1 MDGSVWTQLQKFVT
15 NTFWLTRFVSRAS
28 RPTAIKIQ
36 TGITCLQSINR
47 RHHHHP
53 PTNRLV
59 SAIVHYRQ
67 RHTCRQHLRPRWWN
81 IVCRSEVFCKRKTSQ
96 CRKEL
101 ETLQKR
107 IKMRHQQ
114 MSSIQDFDS
123 SIYVKDLTPNWRL
136 KGTLVAHLHEHK
148 SAVTKLANLKSNGN
162 FFVSGSTDGT
172 VRLWDCNKLDGY
184 QSINRSRQ
192 IYSANIPIYSMAA
205 CDSGQSLAV
214 AGKDGTILL
223 LRIDP
228 NSSKMALQEAKHLDK
243 PMLSGELDY
252 GSVVDMQPLD
262 QGNQSLI
269 VYATLYGAIVCWDLR
284 MPTNAWQLQS
294 DLTHGVITSFC
305 VDPTSSWLATG
316 TSGGKHICWDLRF
329 RLSIATISHPF
340 TSRIRKVAPHP
351 TEPSWLISASHGNN
365 EVSIWNIE
373 SGFRES
379 ALWASSA
386 PPLSKESNNYPPTV
400 CGIVT
405 GTVDRSPFIITGGS
419 DQRIRYWDLAVPEN
433 SSLVV
438 PAARDVSDPG
448 FTYSEQRI
456 DGTRVLIE
464 KQNPILSSTIA
475 SGGASNIAR
484 SSEEEQPRSGPDSP
498 APGHNDMV
506 TDMLMC
512 KTAKQM
518 FVASS
523 SRDGVIKLWK

>member
-1 MDGSVWTQLQKFVT
+1 MFTID
-15 NTFWLTRFVSRAS
+15 
-28 RPTAIKIQ
+28 
-36 TGITCLQSINR
+36 QSATPS
-47 RHHHHP
+47 P
-53 PTNRLV
+53 PTNESVGIGNSPLSSATHMPTTPSSSLV
-59 SAIVHYRQ
+59 EYSM
-67 RHTCRQHLRPRWWN
+67 PE
-81 IVCRSEVFCKRKTSQ
+81 RSFLQEKTSQ

-107 IKMRHQQ
+107 IKMRYQQ

-123 SIYVKDLTPNWRL
+123 SIYVKDLIPNWRL

-148 SAVTKLANLKSNGN
+148 SAVTKLATLKSNGN

-243 PMLSGELDY
+243 PTLSGELDY

-284 MPTNAWQLQS
+284 MPANAWQLQS

-316 TSGGKHICWDLRF
+316 TSGGKMICWDLRF
-329 RLSIATISHPF
+329 RLSI
-340 TSRIRKVAPHP
+340 
-351 TEPSWLISASHGNN
+351 GN
-365 EVSIWNIE
+365 
-373 SGFRES
+373 
-379 ALWASSA
+379 
-386 PPLSKESNNYPPTV
+386 
-400 CGIVT
+400 
-405 GTVDRSPFIITGGS
+405 DRLKFNVFII
-419 DQRIRYWDLAVPEN
+419 V
-433 SSLVV
+433 
-438 PAARDVSDPG
+438 
-448 FTYSEQRI
+448 
-456 DGTRVLIE
+456 
-464 KQNPILSSTIA
+464 
-475 SGGASNIAR
+475 
-484 SSEEEQPRSGPDSP
+484 
-498 APGHNDMV
+498 
-506 TDMLMC
+506 
-512 KTAKQM
+512 
-518 FVASS
+518 
-523 SRDGVIKLWK
+523 

>member
-1 MDGSVWTQLQKFVT
+1 MDSDQNSDWHHMFT
-15 NTFWLTRFVSRAS
+15 
-28 RPTAIKIQ
+28 ID
-36 TGITCLQSINR
+36 QSATPS
-47 RHHHHP
+47 P
-53 PTNRLV
+53 PTNESVGIGNSPLSSATHMPTTPSSSLV
-59 SAIVHYRQ
+59 EYSM
-67 RHTCRQHLRPRWWN
+67 PE
-81 IVCRSEVFCKRKTSQ
+81 RSFLQEKTSQ

-101 ETLQKR
+101 EALQKR
-107 IKMRHQQ
+107 IKMRYQQ

-123 SIYVKDLTPNWRL
+123 SIYVKDLIPNWRL

-148 SAVTKLANLKSNGN
+148 SAVTKLATLKSNGN

-214 AGKDGTILL
+214 AGKDSTILL

-243 PMLSGELDY
+243 PTLCGELDY

-329 RLSIATISHPF
+329 RLSI
-340 TSRIRKVAPHP
+340 
-351 TEPSWLISASHGNN
+351 GNN
-365 EVSIWNIE
+365 SDISFAIEV
-373 SGFRES
+373 
-379 ALWASSA
+379 
-386 PPLSKESNNYPPTV
+386 
-400 CGIVT
+400 
-405 GTVDRSPFIITGGS
+405 
-419 DQRIRYWDLAVPEN
+419 
-433 SSLVV
+433 
-438 PAARDVSDPG
+438 
-448 FTYSEQRI
+448 
-456 DGTRVLIE
+456 
-464 KQNPILSSTIA
+464 
-475 SGGASNIAR
+475 
-484 SSEEEQPRSGPDSP
+484 
-498 APGHNDMV
+498 
-506 TDMLMC
+506 
-512 KTAKQM
+512 
-518 FVASS
+518 
-523 SRDGVIKLWK
+523 